1 MLISLFAL
9 KSITVLTFILALLRG
24 SLVGPPDAFFDTKEH
39 LHVGH
44 GMAGTG
50 LRVHPSAVDEHGVGR
65 RMGLVLLPSQLDLPR
80 ADRSVR
86 SLCSWSSWRSHTA
99 SGCVGG

>member
-1 MLISLFAL
+1 M
-9 KSITVLTFILALLRG
+9 LLRD

-39 LHVGH
+39 LHAGR

-50 LRVHPSAVDEHGVGR
+50 LRVHPSAVDEHGVGSR
-65 RMGLVLLPSQLDLPR
+65 VGLVLLPSQLDLPR